1 MMAIITTKCEADR
14 AFALTPS
21 LCTAC
26 PQDQESEIAPGTASR
41 DQWRP
46 IDTGEARRGPFPLTS
61 WANAPS
67 VISQVHRP
75 RTRLSRQHTR
85 AIGRADVLSADVC
98 DLLKYLLGTNAAK
111 FTHTCRS
118 TLFEPDG
125 GIHGKIPI
133 NQRCRSVLR
142 WQDLQWPGRSS
153 QAQAARLR
161 ACFVPPAKLE
171 IPTANTA
178 ITWPGANGDSAA
190 TGTVLWIMLA
200 CATLT
205 SYRENAASISR
216 AECFLARR

>member
-1 MMAIITTKCEADR
+1 MAIITTKCEADR

-142 WQDLQWPGRSS
+142 CAGRTCNGPAGHLRPKPPGSEPVLCHPRSWKS
-153 QAQAARLR
+153 PQQILRL
-161 ACFVPPAKLE
+161 PGLE
-171 IPTANTA
+171 QM
-178 ITWPGANGDSAA
+178 A
-190 TGTVLWIMLA
+190 T
-200 CATLT
+200 
-205 SYRENAASISR
+205 
-216 AECFLARR
+216 ARRLGQYSG